1 MRILQML
8 YNAGA
13 DNISRM
19 RKEAAERGFDPDK
32 WFNNVEVIVAER
44 IGMETTTY
52 VRNIYI
58 TSLSATSGPICEK
71 P

>member
-1 MRILQML
+1 
-8 YNAGA
+8 
-13 DNISRM
+13 M